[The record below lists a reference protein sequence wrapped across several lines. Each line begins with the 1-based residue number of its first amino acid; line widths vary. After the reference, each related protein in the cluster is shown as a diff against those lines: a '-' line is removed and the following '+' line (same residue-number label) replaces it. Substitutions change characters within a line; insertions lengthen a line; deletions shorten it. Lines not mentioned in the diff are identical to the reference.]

1 MPADA
6 VEGNIRMRVLSRYWI
21 SLGFMLTYGEVEDYR
36 LVVRFINYWDGTTG
50 TDWHTAA
57 NWIGG
62 ELPTT
67 LSIVEIPSSAAN
79 QPEVTQAV
87 TIASLKI
94 DPGIPVTLSAGSLN
108 VLGDYLSA
116 SDVFIGKSTL
126 NVDGDF
132 DGAAGT
138 ITMTNADAN
147 LELGS
152 TVTGLGG
159 INSDMGTVTYDGAT
173 QDVVAGTY
181 NNLSIATA
189 GVKTALGTLTLNGN
203 LTTAAT
209 NGSRLDMGANPL
221 NVAGD
226 LTVGAQNGLD
236 LTDASALLTFEWYSR
251 SNHYASRQC
260 NCSSRCNGD

>member
-1 MPADA
+1 M
-6 VEGNIRMRVLSRYWI
+6 
-21 SLGFMLTYGEVEDYR
+21 
-36 LVVRFINYWDGTTG
+36 
-50 TDWHTAA
+50 
-57 NWIGG
+57 
-62 ELPTT
+62 
-67 LSIVEIPSSAAN
+67 
-79 QPEVTQAV
+79 
-87 TIASLKI
+87 
-94 DPGIPVTLSAGSLN
+94 SAGSLN

-181 NNLSIATA
+181 NNLSIASA
-189 GVKTALGTLTLNGN
+189 GVKTALGTLTVNGN

-209 NGSRLDMGANPL
+209 SGSRLDMGANPL

-236 LTDASALLTFEWYSR
+236 LTDASALLTLNGTVDQTITHPGNATAAAGATVTEDYTE
-251 SNHYASRQC
+251 
-260 NCSSRCNGD
+260 SSYIFGLLLITLEHMGCLGWGINTYW

>member
-1 MPADA
+1 MC
-6 VEGNIRMRVLSRYWI
+6 L
-21 SLGFMLTYGEVEDYR
+21 
-36 LVVRFINYWDGTTG
+36 LV
-50 TDWHTAA
+50 
-57 NWIGG
+57 
-62 ELPTT
+62 
-67 LSIVEIPSSAAN
+67 N
-79 QPEVTQAV
+79 QQ
-87 TIASLKI
+87 
-94 DPGIPVTLSAGSLN
+94 
-108 VLGDYLSA
+108 
-116 SDVFIGKSTL
+116 L

-181 NNLSIATA
+181 NNLSIASA

-209 NGSRLDMGANPL
+209 NGNRLDMGANPL

-226 LTVGAQNGLD
+226 FNSGCSKWFGLNRCQCI
-236 LTDASALLTFEWYSR
+236 ANVERYIR
-251 SNHYASRQC
+251 SIHYASRKC
-260 NCSSRCNGD
+260 NCCSRCNGD